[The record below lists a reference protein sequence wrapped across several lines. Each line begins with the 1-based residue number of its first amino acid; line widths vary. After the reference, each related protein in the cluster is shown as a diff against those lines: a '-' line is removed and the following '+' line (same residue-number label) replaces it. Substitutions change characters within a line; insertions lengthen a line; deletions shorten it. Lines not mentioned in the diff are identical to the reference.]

1 MKIYG
6 FRTQAYV
13 GEQFVIKDQFLVI
26 QFMPF
31 LGGCRLTQV
40 LQFVVFSGKKSCS
53 RQFLN
58 EVRHIEHV
66 RHA

>member
-13 GEQFVIKDQFLVI
+13 GEQFVIRDQFLVI

-31 LGGCRLTQV
+31 FGGCRLNQYFN
-40 LQFVVFSGKKSCS
+40 LLFSVERSLAVDS
-53 RQFLN
+53 F
-58 EVRHIEHV
+58 
-66 RHA
+66 